1 MTTQYTLPTRHWGR
15 RSGLILLLA
24 ASTLAACGTAP
35 TDPAVTGTVSAPAA
49 GDAGAGADVNGD
61 ASAADADA
69 ATGAAGAADAVAA
82 NGDSAAG
89 AAGATGAA
97 TAANKPGTA
106 AANGDSAAGATTAAN
121 KPGTAAANGDSAAGA
136 AAGTSQQISANTE
149 TGTTATP
156 IGTDT
161 STGRSGDS
169 TPLASSD
176 GSYAINAGGRIS
188 NGRTVCVQNGDTL
201 FLSINTTGNA
211 GMSAEISTAR
221 GLILTNFAMQT
232 EGPDGQIITYSP
244 EAFDDGSVPPANVTR
259 DGASFRI
266 SGADVEG
273 YGDFDVTITCP

>member
-61 ASAADADA
+61 AAAAGADA

-82 NGDSAAG
+82 NGDS

-106 AANGDSAAGATTAAN
+106 AANGDSAAGAT
-121 KPGTAAANGDSAAGA
+121 
-136 AAGTSQQISANTE
+136 AGTSQQISANTE